1 MLQFKLLVINMEFF
15 KSDNNYIIK
24 GAANFD
30 LAQTL
35 DCGQAF
41 RWSMDESGVW
51 SGIAG
56 GKRRRLL
63 QQDDTITLFDCDENE
78 FKDFYYSYFDI
89 ERDYGKIVSA
99 ISENEILKNASA
111 VAGGIRILKQEP
123 WETVCS
129 FIISQNNNIPRIKGI
144 IDRLCENFGEKV
156 DGGYT
161 FPTAE
166 KIASLSVEELGV
178 IRSGFRA
185 KYILDAAKKIATG
198 EVSIDRINTL
208 PTDQAR
214 AELMKIYG
222 VGEKVADCVLL
233 FSFAR
238 TDAFPKDVWIK
249 RAMEKL
255 FGGVLPECAIP
266 YAGVVQQYI
275 FHYAR
280 TTKLEI

>member
-1 MLQFKLLVINMEFF
+1 MEFF
-15 KSDNNYIIK
+15 KSNNNYIIK
-24 GAANFD
+24 GVTNLD

-41 RWSMDESGVW
+41 RWSVDENGVW
-51 SGIAG
+51 SGVAG
-56 GKRRRLL
+56 GKYRRLS
-63 QQDDTITLFDCDENE
+63 QRGDTVTVFDCDQKE
-78 FKDFYYSYFDI
+78 FDDFYRPYFDI
-89 ERDYGKIVSA
+89 DRDYGKIISA
-99 ISENEILKNASA
+99 ISQNEVLKSAAA
-111 VAGGIRILKQEP
+111 VAGGIRILRQEP
-123 WETVCS
+123 WETICS

-144 IDRLCENFGEKV
+144 IDRLCERFGERIE
-156 DGGYT
+156 GGYS
-161 FPTAE
+161 FPSAQR
-166 KIASLSVEELGV
+166 IAALSVEELGV

-185 KYILDAAKKIATG
+185 KYILDAAKKISTG
-198 EVSIDRINTL
+198 EVSIERISSL
-208 PTDQAR
+208 PTDLSR

-233 FSFAR
+233 FAFAR

-255 FGGVLPECAIP
+255 FKGTLPECAKP

-280 TTKLEI
+280 TTKLDI